1 MVQLVADSL
10 RSWGHEVHP
19 YSNGPAALE
28 ALEEIQPE
36 VIITDLYLDK
46 TRAFGLDLLKHT
58 KKVLPSAVVIVVTG
72 FGSIETA
79 VEAMKHGSFD
89 YLEKPF
95 KLDEVKDGVSSDS
108 YFTVN
113 QTRSFF
119 QSQIGKAGVI
129 DKKTKDLIIGL
140 NIDEFKEIKIL
151 EYDEEDVQVKG
162 MIVKKLP

>member
-95 KLDEVKDGVSSDS
+95 KLDELKLSLDRALSYNEAVSENA
-108 YFTVN
+108 YLRK
-113 QTRSFF
+113 QLKRLRM
-119 QSQIGKAGVI
+119 GKRWTAR
-129 DKKTKDLIIGL
+129 TT
-140 NIDEFKEIKIL
+140 
-151 EYDEEDVQVKG
+151 
-162 MIVKKLP
+162 MARMMT